1 MEKMKTKTKT
11 TNKNAADV
19 FFRQNPLIRTVY
31 VDDDGNIYLSYNA
44 KQNLK
49 KVIRK

>member
-1 MEKMKTKTKT
+1 MTTTKKTK
-11 TNKNAADV
+11 NKDAV
-19 FFRQNPLIRTVY
+19 ETFFKQNPLIKTIY
-31 VDDDGNIYLSYNA
+31 IDDDGNIYLSYNA